1 MKRRNFLSK
10 TIKSSIALS
19 TIGLISCKN
28 NSKSLLPFKKINSD
42 FSHNLFKLSL
52 AQWSI
57 HRLIEDEIISPYE
70 FAKFAKNWGF
80 SGLEYVSDL
89 YKINEASNKLSAIK
103 KFVSKSIEQS
113 DQYNLEN
120 LLIMIDEEGDLSV
133 ESKNERDEAIVNHYK
148 WIDAAAQMGC
158 HSVRINLFG
167 VNDPIA
173 WAEYSKESLIALSEY
188 SSKLNINILVENHGY
203 LSSNSAL
210 LMEVLNDVNLPNCGT
225 LPDFGNFCLGRVG
238 GDRWDTECLEE
249 YDKYKGV
256 NELLPMAMAVSA
268 KSYNFDSNGQETTI
282 DFSKMMQMV
291 KDSGYKGYIG
301 VEYEGDILSEQDGT
315 LATRKLLIDTIKNL
329 S

>member
-1 MKRRNFLSK
+1 MIASSLSFLDLTDRSPS
-10 TIKSSIALS
+10 SSIIINKFSKLYWSDCSIDLDTNFFIAL
-19 TIGLISCKN
+19 
-28 NSKSLLPFKKINSD
+28 
-42 FSHNLFKLSL
+42 
-52 AQWSI
+52 
-57 HRLIEDEIISPYE
+57 
-70 FAKFAKNWGF
+70 
-80 SGLEYVSDL
+80 
-89 YKINEASNKLSAIK
+89 
-103 KFVSKSIEQS
+103 
-113 DQYNLEN
+113 
-120 LLIMIDEEGDLSV
+120 
-133 ESKNERDEAIVNHYK
+133 
-148 WIDAAAQMGC
+148 
-158 HSVRINLFG
+158 NLFG